1 MYQYD
6 KTFDRLSPR
15 NSKPLQVIEK
25 AIYNPTTTD
34 DPMMEQLS
42 EANAATVFATDSI
55 LSMMMCANRSVYP
68 WDIVVVRDGD
78 KLYFDKRPDS
88 AFDYVTVN
96 ENAVEPPLEVAEG
109 TKDQINTAGQLSS
122 EATFIIQNFS
132 QQTLSEKGGKYE
144 FQHAN
149 PFNVEDED
157 IESLASRGYRYRKFD
172 LTTEDDDEEVT
183 LIVRTE
189 VDGFIKTSG
198 GDDQF
203 ITIKALNEFDSK
215 SHSAIDWRS
224 KLDAQRGAVVATEMK
239 NNSCKL
245 ARWAM
250 QSVLADAAFMKI
262 GYDPCIPPFSLPFC
276 GLSRLTGFS
285 YVSRTTPRDNS
296 KHVILAV
303 GTYKP
308 RDFAAQMNV
317 QLTNAWGIVRAII
330 DICRKRADG
339 KYVLVKVLSP
349 PFHQK

>member
-1 MYQYD
+1 MNTSNLFYRETAGFVYQYD

-15 NSKPLQVIEK
+15 NSKPLQVIDR
-25 AIYNPTTTD
+25 AIYIPTTTD

-42 EANAATVFATDSI
+42 ERNAATVFATDSI
-55 LSMMMCANRSVYP
+55 LSMIMCANRSVYP

-78 KLYFDKRPDS
+78 KLYFDKREKS

-109 TKDQINTAGQLSS
+109 AKDQINTAAQLST

-132 QQTLSEKGGKYE
+132 QQALKESPDDKYE
-144 FQHAN
+144 FQHPN

-157 IESLASRGYRYRKFD
+157 PETLASRGYRYRKFD
-172 LTTEDDDEEVT
+172 LTTENDGKDEVT

-189 VDGFIKTSG
+189 VDAFIKSTSG
-198 GDDQF
+198 NPQF

-224 KLDAQRGAVVATEMK
+224 KFDSQRGAVVATEMK

-250 QSVLADAAFMKI
+250 QSILADAAFMKI
-262 GYDPCIPPFSLPFC
+262 GYKSRFSI
-276 GLSRLTGFS
+276 RMIMLTL
-285 YVSRTTPRDNS
+285 V
-296 KHVILAV
+296 A
-303 GTYKP
+303 GT
-308 RDFAAQMNV
+308 
-317 QLTNAWGIVRAII
+317 
-330 DICRKRADG
+330 
-339 KYVLVKVLSP
+339 
-349 PFHQK
+349 

>member
-15 NSKPLQVIEK
+15 TSKPLQVIEK

-78 KLYFDKRPDS
+78 KLYFDKRPNS

-132 QQTLSEKGGKYE
+132 QQALNEKGGKYE

-157 IESLASRGYRYRKFD
+157 VESLASRGYRYRKFD
-172 LTTEDDDEEVT
+172 LTTDDDDEEVS
-183 LIVRTE
+183 LIVRAE
-189 VDGFIKTSG
+189 VDGFIKSSG

-203 ITIKALNEFDSK
+203 ITVKALNEFDSK

-262 GYDPCIPPFSLPFC
+262 GSVPCSPLLFPL
-276 GLSRLTGFS
+276 
-285 YVSRTTPRDNS
+285 
-296 KHVILAV
+296 V
-303 GTYKP
+303 G
-308 RDFAAQMNV
+308 
-317 QLTNAWGIVRAII
+317 
-330 DICRKRADG
+330 CRG
-339 KYVLVKVLSP
+339 
-349 PFHQK
+349 